1 MPLYSVRHSIPV
13 NASYIAVSPD
23 GEYFLSRK
31 HDYFYQQ
38 LGITNRSYCD
48 FVCWTPQ
55 AIFTEIITYDTKFF
69 EEIEAKLQQF
79 FVYVILPSVLCGE
92 KKKAHPSEA
101 TGIFCRTLS

>member
-92 KKKAHPSEA
+92 KKKAHPSDA
-101 TGIFCRTLS
+101 TTFG